1 MLEQIRHQRNGNEEG
16 FTLLE
21 LLIVII
27 VIGILLAIAV
37 PSYLAVRDRA
47 SKSTAKT
54 NLRSALPAASAYY
67 ADNGT
72 YVGMTV
78 AALKAINKG
87 LSPTLTVASVTAS
100 TYCLTDIAN
109 GKRWSV
115 RGPGPRFISDTS
127 TADNWFTT
135 ANCT

>member
-1 MLEQIRHQRNGNEEG
+1 MRDQIRHQDGY
-16 FTLLE
+16 TLVE
-21 LLIVII
+21 LLIAII
-27 VIGILLAIAV
+27 IMGLLLAVAV
-37 PSYLAVRDRA
+37 PSYLALRDRA
-47 SKSTAKT
+47 SKGAAKT
-54 NLRSALPAASAYY
+54 NLREALPAAQLYY

-72 YVGMTV
+72 YVGMTL

-87 LSPTLTVASVTAS
+87 LSPTLTVASVTAT

-127 TADNWFTT
+127 TADNWYTT

>member
-1 MLEQIRHQRNGNEEG
+1 MHEQTRQRSDGNQG
-16 FTLLE
+16 GYTLVE
-21 LLIVII
+21 LLIVFI
-27 VIGILLAIAV
+27 VIGVLLAIAV

-47 SKSTAKT
+47 SKNTVKT
-54 NLRSALPAASAYY
+54 NLRSALPAAQAYY

-72 YVGMTV
+72 YVGMTL

-87 LSPTLTVASVTAS
+87 LSPTLTVASVTAT
-100 TYCLTDIAN
+100 TYCLTDITN

-115 RGPGPRFISDTS
+115 RGPGPKFISDTS

>member
-1 MLEQIRHQRNGNEEG
+1 MRDQIRHPDGY
-16 FTLLE
+16 TLLE
-21 LLIVII
+21 LLIAII
-27 VIGILLAIAV
+27 VMALLLAVAV
-37 PSYLAVRDRA
+37 PSYLALRDRA
-47 SKSTAKT
+47 SKGTAKT
-54 NLRSALPAASAYY
+54 NLREALPAAQAYF

-72 YVGMTV
+72 YVGMTL

-87 LSPTLTVASVTAS
+87 LSPTLTVASVTAT

-127 TADNWFTT
+127 TADNWYTT